1 MTLSCCNPLTT
12 SLSLTDFSDF
22 AQVVIAVINLFL
34 AVYIIFYQIK
44 KDSKSDNDTA
54 RLNEQ
59 NIKLQWFKE
68 LIVQPNIAAINTF
81 YDNLTLIKEKITSN
95 DLDDG
100 EKESINEFV
109 KSELSKLR
117 KSFVDV
123 LLQVDKPF
131 ADKVLENLDELVD
144 GITNSIFDEELKLK
158 LPSVYD
164 KNIGSK
170 ISYSKNKLLALLY
183 NYKGVS

>member
-1 MTLSCCNPLTT
+1 MILLCCNP
-12 SLSLTDFSDF
+12 SLSNLSLSDFSDI
-22 AQVVIAVINLFL
+22 AQVVIAGINLFL
-34 AVYIIFYQIK
+34 AAYIIIYQIQ
-44 KDSKSDNDTA
+44 KDKKSDNDTA

-59 NIKLQWFKE
+59 NIKLQWYKE
-68 LIVQPNIAAINTF
+68 LIVQPNIGVINTF
-81 YDNLTLIKEKITSN
+81 YDNLALIKEKITSN
-95 DLDDG
+95 DLD
-100 EKESINEFV
+100 EQQKESINEFV
-109 KSELSKLR
+109 KTELSKIR

-123 LLQVDKPF
+123 LLQIDKPF

-144 GITNSIFDEELKLK
+144 GITNSIFDQELKLK
-158 LPSVYD
+158 LPAVYD

>member
-1 MTLSCCNPLTT
+1 MILLCCNSLTT
-12 SLSLTDFSDF
+12 NLSLADFSDI
-22 AQVVIAVINLFL
+22 AQIVIAAINLFL
-34 AVYIIFYQIK
+34 AAYIIFYQVK
-44 KDSKSDNDTA
+44 KDKRSDNDTA

-68 LIVQPNIAAINTF
+68 LIVQPNLAVINSF
-81 YDNLTLIKEKITSN
+81 YENLSSIKDKISSN
-95 DLDDG
+95 DLNIQ
-100 EKESINEFV
+100 EKEVINEFV
-109 KSELSKLR
+109 KTELSKIR

-131 ADKVLENLDELVD
+131 ADKVLINLDELVD

-158 LPSVYD
+158 LPAVYD
-164 KNIGSK
+164 KSIGSK

-183 NYKGVS
+183 NYKGIS

>member
-1 MTLSCCNPLTT
+1 MVFLCCIPPTT
-12 SLSLTDFSDF
+12 SLSLTDFSDI
-22 AQVVIAVINLFL
+22 AQVIIAVVNLFL
-34 AVYIIFYQIK
+34 AIYIILYQIT
-44 KDSKSDNDTA
+44 KDKKSDNDTA

-68 LIVQPNIAAINTF
+68 LIVQPNIAVINSF
-81 YDNLTLIKEKITSN
+81 YENLALIREQITSN
-95 DLDDG
+95 DLSEI

-109 KSELSKLR
+109 KLELSKIR

-123 LLQVDKPF
+123 LLQIDKPF
-131 ADKVLENLDELVD
+131 ADMVLENLDELVD
-144 GITNSIFDEELKLK
+144 GITNSIFDDELKLNH
-158 LPSVYD
+158 PSVYD

>member
-1 MTLSCCNPLTT
+1 MILLCCNPSFT
-12 SLSLTDFSDF
+12 SLSLSDFSDI

-34 AVYIIFYQIK
+34 AAYIIIYQIR
-44 KDSKSDNDTA
+44 KDRKSDNDTA

-68 LIVQPNIAAINTF
+68 LIVQPNIASINTF
-81 YDNLTLIKEKITSN
+81 YENLALIKEKITSN
-95 DLDDG
+95 DLD
-100 EKESINEFV
+100 EQQKESINEFV
-109 KSELSKLR
+109 KAELSKIR
-117 KSFVDV
+117 KSFIDV
-123 LLQVDKPF
+123 LLQIDKPF

-158 LPSVYD
+158 LPTVYE

-170 ISYSKNKLLALLY
+170 IKKEN
-183 NYKGVS
+183 

>member
-1 MTLSCCNPLTT
+1 MILLCCNSYSTN
-12 SLSLTDFSDF
+12 LSLADFSDI
-22 AQVVIAVINLFL
+22 AQVVIAAINLFL
-34 AVYIIFYQIK
+34 AAYIIFYQVK
-44 KDSKSDNDTA
+44 KDRKSDNDIA

-68 LIVQPNIAAINTF
+68 LIVQPNIDIIDTF
-81 YDNLTLIKEKITSN
+81 YENLTSIKDKISSN
-95 DLDDG
+95 DLTIK
-100 EKESINEFV
+100 ERESINEFA
-109 KSELSKLR
+109 KYELSKIR

-123 LLQVDKPF
+123 LLHVDKPF
-131 ADKVLENLDELVD
+131 ADKVLANLDELVD
-144 GITNSIFDEELKLK
+144 GITNSIFEEELKLK

-164 KNIGSK
+164 KSIGSK